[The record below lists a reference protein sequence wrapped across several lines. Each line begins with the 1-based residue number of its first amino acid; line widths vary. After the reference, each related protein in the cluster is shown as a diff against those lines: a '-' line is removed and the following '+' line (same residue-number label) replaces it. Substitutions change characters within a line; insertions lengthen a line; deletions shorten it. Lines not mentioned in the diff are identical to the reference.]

1 MSNGEETF
9 LRFQCESLRD
19 TLQPGTAFTG
29 MEAELIGNTWKELG
43 ARKERAA
50 RHFRSKCNDIPKSR
64 ENFIYLFIF
73 YLRSFC
79 SSCLMK
85 LLASSLVLLKS
96 SSSKS

>member
-1 MSNGEETF
+1 M
-9 LRFQCESLRD
+9 RFQRESLRN

-50 RHFRSKCNDIPKSR
+50 RHSRSKCNDIPK
-64 ENFIYLFIF
+64 NFFFFFF